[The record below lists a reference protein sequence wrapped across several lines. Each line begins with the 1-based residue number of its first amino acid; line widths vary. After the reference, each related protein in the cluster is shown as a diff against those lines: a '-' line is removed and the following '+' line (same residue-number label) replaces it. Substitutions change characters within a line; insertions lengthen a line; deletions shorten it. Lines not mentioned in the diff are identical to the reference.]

1 MRIISRKFFL
11 ISRPRPC
18 VRMIVRI
25 FFVDLEE
32 EEGKGVA
39 DEGGG
44 HVHCPED
51 ARVASDCCWV
61 RVVR

>member
-1 MRIISRKFFL
+1 MTFVK
-11 ISRPRPC
+11 
-18 VRMIVRI
+18 MINDI
-25 FFVDLEE
+25 NLEE

-51 ARVASDCCWV
+51 ARVASDGR
-61 RVVR
+61 RV